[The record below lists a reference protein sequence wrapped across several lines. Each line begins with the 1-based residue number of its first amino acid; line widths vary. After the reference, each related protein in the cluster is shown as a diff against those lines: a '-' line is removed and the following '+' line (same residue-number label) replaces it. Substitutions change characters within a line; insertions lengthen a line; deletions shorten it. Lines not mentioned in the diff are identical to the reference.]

1 MAVANRLNYI
11 DLLRGWAIILM
22 FETHAYNAWCNP
34 EAKKSAFYM
43 YTRMVGGMA
52 APLFLFLA
60 GISLVFMQ
68 RSLLRKGFGHYDV
81 SMRLLKRGLW
91 IFAAAFLFR
100 AQSFLF
106 QWGAAKPAALLRVD
120 ILNCIG
126 LSLILLAL
134 LLSTPDRGRLWLA
147 ACGAAIIVFSTPLV
161 YDLPLREHL
170 PRLLADY
177 LTGRPPAALFPLF
190 PWMAFTV
197 AGAAIGLLLARSTGD
212 PLTHRRFCILLGA
225 GSATMIALAVLINRM
240 PVRVY
245 PTYDFW
251 LTSPQYFAIRLGV
264 MGLLIS
270 ACYCWRAM
278 RPHPWFSALE
288 QLGRH
293 SLLLYW
299 VHVELVYG
307 RLFGGLKGRQSIAS
321 ASWWLLALTAAML
334 ALSFL
339 PDLMKRRRLSTV

>member
-1 MAVANRLNYI
+1 MTPANRLNYV

-43 YTRMVGGMA
+43 YTRLVGGMA

-68 RSLLRKGFGHYDV
+68 RSLLRKGSGQSEV

-91 IFAAAFLFR
+91 IFFAAFVFR
-100 AQSFLF
+100 AQSYLF
-106 QWGAAKPAALLRVD
+106 QWGAAKPEALLRVD

-126 LSLILLAL
+126 LSILVVAL
-134 LLSTPDRGRLWLA
+134 LLSAPESWRMPLA
-147 ACGAAIIVFSTPLV
+147 ACAAAVMVFTTPLV
-161 YDLPLREHL
+161 YDLPLRGHL

-177 LTGRPPAALFPLF
+177 VTGRPPAALFPLF

-197 AGAAIGLLLARSTGD
+197 AGAAIGLSLARSTAD

-225 GSATMIALAVLINRM
+225 GSAAAIVLGVLCNRM
-240 PVRVY
+240 PVHIY

-251 LTSPQYFAIRLGV
+251 LTSPQYFAIRLGG
-264 MGLLIS
+264 MGLMLA
-270 ACYCWRAM
+270 ACRFWRAV
-278 RPHPWFSALE
+278 RPHPRFSVLE

-307 RLFGGLKGRQSIAS
+307 RLSGGLKGRQSLAS
-321 ASWWLLALTAAML
+321 ATWWLFALTAAML

-339 PDLMKRRRLSTV
+339 PDSMKRRMRSAA